1 MTGPG
6 FCGELLFSFSLY
18 FKDFEDDSC
27 SFNSTLPGSFYA
39 RLHEYVGS
47 GMLLAGYQVRL
58 PMTPVD
64 REVKKF
70 CLILKKKGIFF
81 DVRQDPRGYSVQVLR

>member
-1 MTGPG
+1 
-6 FCGELLFSFSLY
+6 
-18 FKDFEDDSC
+18 
-27 SFNSTLPGSFYA
+27 
-39 RLHEYVGS
+39 
-47 GMLLAGYQVRL
+47 MLLAGYQVRL

-70 CLILKKKGIFF
+70 CLLLKKKGIFF